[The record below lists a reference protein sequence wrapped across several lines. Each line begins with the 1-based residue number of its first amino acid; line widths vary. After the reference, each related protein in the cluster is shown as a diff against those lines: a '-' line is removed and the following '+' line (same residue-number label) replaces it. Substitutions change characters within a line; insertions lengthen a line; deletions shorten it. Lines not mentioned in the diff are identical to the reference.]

1 MQLIATP
8 TFGYTDAQTGHFSPM
23 ETQKNLI
30 VYQAADIVAGL
41 LAGNMSC
48 KLSHMYF
55 QYQNVNGSVSVTP
68 TLTQSSGI
76 ADFKAI
82 TGGAPYQDYL
92 RVPIITTPM
101 TFQSPSGSP
110 YYQSNGVYVTASSAS
125 SPTMLGES
133 PAHNYFASSGA
144 NGPSQIFAIA
154 LVSAGDPNSSAAD
167 KVFSR
172 LVLSTPYPVLS
183 GSYPT
188 IFWSLQVS

>member
-82 TGGAPYQDYL
+82 TGGAPYA
-92 RVPIITTPM
+92 
-101 TFQSPSGSP
+101 SG
-110 YYQSNGVYVTASSAS
+110 
-125 SPTMLGES
+125 
-133 PAHNYFASSGA
+133 GA
-144 NGPSQIFAIA
+144 PCA
-154 LVSAGDPNSSAAD
+154 AGGAPCAAGGA
-167 KVFSR
+167 
-172 LVLSTPYPVLS
+172 PCAAGGAP
-183 GSYPT
+183 
-188 IFWSLQVS
+188 